1 MPDLFAPLA
10 TEYPPSDQKEKY
22 ESNGKQNNSDYFN
35 NRRNKRRK
43 ESESYPRLRSLEEIK
58 SSGKGRRNID
68 NVMNDSIS
76 RHDSRENRH
85 FREPDLGHTIQQE
98 HGGDLPSST
107 LPTGPL
113 IPPPSMILPSSSFTV
128 SINSFSCFLSTH
140 YSVYFHYNYF

>member
-1 MPDLFAPLA
+1 MYSNFCDIVKATPIRQGKKKSTQDLVKLEKIDDATVITDSLFKEMPDLFAPLA

-76 RHDSRENRH
+76 RHDSREK
-85 FREPDLGHTIQQE
+85 Q
-98 HGGDLPSST
+98 T
-107 LPTGPL
+107 L
-113 IPPPSMILPSSSFTV
+113 
-128 SINSFSCFLSTH
+128 
-140 YSVYFHYNYF
+140 